1 MLGRLRSYAGLA
13 IRRLGLLPGGVPDG
27 LGDDDTLGAHVIR
40 SESLV
45 FFPDPPENL
54 YQLRQW
60 YGALGELDKFGG
72 VSIITQDSRTARA
85 VREETDFEVLVVAR
99 NRTFAG
105 LVDRGNAK
113 IAIYVGHA
121 NNNLVGLRATGL
133 AHIFLA
139 HGDSDKSVSVSNQ
152 VKGFDYTLVAGQAA
166 VDRYAAE
173 VLFFDADRH
182 LRVIGRPQLP
192 ARVSRDEAT
201 VVLYAPTWEGSQE
214 TNAYSSAVSHGE
226 PLVRSLLDAG
236 YTVLYRPHP
245 RLGVSDKRFRAADQ
259 AVRALVTAAG
269 ERGRVDTSAD
279 PGPAMQEA
287 DVLIT
292 DVSAM
297 SSDWLSQLKPLLV
310 TVPTVPQARPAGP
323 SLLHAQVPRI
333 TVEQA
338 ADAGTLVRETVADP
352 DHLPRIRTLAE
363 HYLGGLD
370 AAQATEAFV
379 TTCREIAAERDRER
393 AVKQSG
399 HAPS

>member
-1 MLGRLRSYAGLA
+1 M
-13 IRRLGLLPGGVPDG
+13 
-27 LGDDDTLGAHVIR
+27 
-40 SESLV
+40 
-45 FFPDPPENL
+45 
-54 YQLRQW
+54 RQW

-72 VSIITQDSRTARA
+72 VSVITQDSRTARA

-192 ARVSRDEAT
+192 ARVSRDGAI

-226 PLVRSLLDAG
+226 PLVGSLLDAG

-297 SSDWLSQLKPLLV
+297 SSDWLSQAQAAARHGPHGAAGAAGG
-310 TVPTVPQARPAGP
+310 TVAAARPGASHHGGAGGRCRGAGQGDGRRPRSPTSHSHPGRALPGWTRCGAGHGGVRDGMPRDRRRAGP
-323 SLLHAQVPRI
+323 
-333 TVEQA
+333 
-338 ADAGTLVRETVADP
+338 
-352 DHLPRIRTLAE
+352 
-363 HYLGGLD
+363 
-370 AAQATEAFV
+370 
-379 TTCREIAAERDRER
+379 
-393 AVKQSG
+393 
-399 HAPS
+399 